1 MHHRIR
7 CFRTVG
13 GSIMTTTPHRSPLIE
28 SMIST
33 ASTALLKEVGITFPT
48 DAEMAEVRQ
57 LAETIVRDTVDA
69 LAGPH
74 ELSVGLRDNLI
85 DVADLVASDPETASV
100 DQIHEVAVA
109 LRGLLDL
116 HIPVR
121 ANHS

>member
-1 MHHRIR
+1 MHHRIIS
-7 CFRTVG
+7 FHTFG

-33 ASTALLKEVGITFPT
+33 ASTALLKEVGITRPT

-69 LAGPH
+69 LAGRR

>member
-1 MHHRIR
+1 MHHRIIR
-7 CFRTVG
+7 FHAVG
-13 GSIMTTTPHRSPLIE
+13 GSSMTTTPHRSPLIE

-69 LAGPH
+69 LAGPRD
-74 ELSVGLRDNLI
+74 LSVGLRDNLL

-100 DQIHEVAVA
+100 DQIQEVAVA

>member
-1 MHHRIR
+1 MHRLII
-7 CFRTVG
+7 CFHTVG

-33 ASTALLKEVGITFPT
+33 ASTALLKEVGITRPT

-69 LAGPH
+69 LAGRR

>member
-1 MHHRIR
+1 MHHRII
-7 CFRTVG
+7 CFDTVG

-48 DAEMAEVRQ
+48 DAEMAEVGQ

-69 LAGPH
+69 LAGPR

-121 ANHS
+121 SNHS

>member
-1 MHHRIR
+1 MHHRII
-7 CFRTVG
+7 CFHTVG
-13 GSIMTTTPHRSPLIE
+13 GSIMTTTPHLSPLIE

-48 DAEMAEVRQ
+48 DAELTEVRQ

-69 LAGPH
+69 LAGPRK
-74 ELSVGLRDNLI
+74 LSVGFRDNLI

>member
-1 MHHRIR
+1 
-7 CFRTVG
+7 
-13 GSIMTTTPHRSPLIE
+13 MTTTPHRSPLIE

-48 DAEMAEVRQ
+48 DAKMAEVRQ

-69 LAGPH
+69 LAGPR

>member
-1 MHHRIR
+1 
-7 CFRTVG
+7 
-13 GSIMTTTPHRSPLIE
+13 MTTPPHRSPLIE
-28 SMIST
+28 SMISS

-69 LAGPH
+69 LAGPR

-85 DVADLVASDPETASV
+85 DVVDLVASDPETASV

-121 ANHS
+121 ASHS